1 MKRTLVPAGQLL
13 VVTVGLVIALGLR
26 PASTR
31 EIVAAYILALTAIAF
46 LTLARMGRTTD
57 EWERA
62 TSHLEHALAPRKVT
76 RVRPTELIRVERDLT
91 LSIANAG
98 ELHARLLPKL
108 REVAAARLLLRHD
121 VSLANAHELLGDDA
135 WDLLRP
141 DRPAPEDRS
150 APGVPLPR
158 IAALVETIERL

>member
-1 MKRTLVPAGQLL
+1 VKGKIVPAGQLL
-13 VVTVGLVIALGLR
+13 AVTVGLVIALGLR

-31 EIVAAYILALTAIAF
+31 EIVAAYVLALSAIAF
-46 LTLARMGRTTD
+46 LTLARMGRTAD
-57 EWERA
+57 EWDRA
-62 TSHLEHALAPRKVT
+62 TSELEHALAPQKVN

-91 LSIANAG
+91 LSILNAG

-108 REVAAARLLLRHD
+108 REVAAARLLLHHD
-121 VSLANAHELLGDDA
+121 VSLPNAHELLGDDA

-141 DRPAPEDRS
+141 DRPAPQDRS

-158 IAALVETIERL
+158 IAALVETIEHL